1 MVNYIS
7 SIDPHVHLRGEEYS
21 QNYLGLG
28 FSDARQVG
36 LQAILEQPN
45 PNPWLTTEGVIKSRL
60 YKAGLYN
67 RYVFHRIHI
76 GMTNDLEQ
84 VKTALNLVISKKY
97 SLISDKTFYVHST
110 GNMGILDPEIQK
122 NIWKIKGELGYNGVS
137 IGHFEAEDSF
147 TGEFDPKNPISHSL
161 KQNPEAELI
170 QVERQIKNA
179 KDYNFK
185 GTFYIAH
192 VSNPDTVDYIEREN
206 PNLPFQVIMEI
217 TFHHMFLN
225 TNDYKIHGN
234 RVKINPPLREP
245 KLQERLLNYVLNG
258 RLQIIG
264 TDHAPHPIE
273 KKDSTSPLSGI
284 PTLPFWPKGIEL
296 LRENKIKK
304 EILENLIFHNT
315 NKIFQLNLTP
325 IRKKINYDPSLWDSY
340 GYNPFSRIDGS
351 K

>member
-1 MVNYIS
+1 MVTYIS
-7 SIDPHVHLRGEEYS
+7 PIDSHVHLRGEEYS

-45 PNPWLTTEGVIKSRL
+45 PTPWLTTEVAIKSRL
-60 YKAGLYN
+60 SRAELYKGN
-67 RYVFHRIHI
+67 VHHRIHI

-84 VKTALNLVISKKY
+84 VKTALNLVMSKKY
-97 SLISDKTFYVHST
+97 SLVSDKTFWVHST
-110 GNMGILDPEIQK
+110 GNMGIIDLEIQK
-122 NIWKIKGELGYNGVS
+122 QIWKIKGELGYNGVS
-137 IGHFEAEDSF
+137 IGHFEAEDIF
-147 TGEFDPKNPISHSL
+147 TGEFNPKNPISHSL

-192 VSNPDTVDYIEREN
+192 VSNPDTVDYLEKEK
-206 PNLPFQVIMEI
+206 PNLPFQVVMEV

-225 TNDYKIHGN
+225 TNDYQIHGN
-234 RVKINPPLREP
+234 RVKMNPPLRES
-245 KLQERLLNYVLNG
+245 KLQERLLDYVLSG

-264 TDHAPHPIE
+264 TDHAPHPLD
-273 KKDSTSPLSGI
+273 KKDSLNPPSGI
-284 PTLPFWPKGIEL
+284 PALPFWPKGIQI
-296 LRENKIKK
+296 LRKNKIK
-304 EILENLIFHNT
+304 EGILENLVFNNA

-325 IRKKINYDPSLWDSY
+325 IKREVNYDLSLWEPY
-340 GYNPFSRIDGS
+340 GYNSFSRIDGS
-351 K
+351 T